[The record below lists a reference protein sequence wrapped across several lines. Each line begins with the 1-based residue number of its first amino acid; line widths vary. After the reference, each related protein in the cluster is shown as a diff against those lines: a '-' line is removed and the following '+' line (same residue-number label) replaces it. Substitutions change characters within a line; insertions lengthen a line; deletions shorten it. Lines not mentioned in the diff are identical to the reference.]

1 MGECCEEGAA
11 KAEAPREGRVLF
23 PRKGKESIVIGENQR
38 VVPVEVGEMA
48 RLRVRTT
55 LGFFCRFYSKCRR
68 K

>member
-38 VVPVEVGEMA
+38 VVPVEIGEMGK
-48 RLRVRTT
+48 VQ
-55 LGFFCRFYSKCRR
+55 G
-68 K
+68 